1 MPAPLR
7 TNARVAFPLLS
18 TSSSSGRTPL
28 TCWTHLSCVFV
39 TISAFVALV
48 VVFNDGLLLHRGAG
62 AVLNACTALEH
73 LDLSGEISSTICC
86 FV

>member
-62 AVLNACTALEH
+62 AVLQECQKKVGQ
-73 LDLSGEISSTICC
+73 DRGGPGSFGKIK
-86 FV
+86 